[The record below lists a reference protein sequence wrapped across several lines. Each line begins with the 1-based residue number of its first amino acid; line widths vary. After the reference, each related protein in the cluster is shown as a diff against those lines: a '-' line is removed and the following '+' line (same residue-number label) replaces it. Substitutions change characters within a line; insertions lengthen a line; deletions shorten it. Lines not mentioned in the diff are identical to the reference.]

1 MQNVQIIEIHTKLW
15 GIRSRMINY
24 EKIIVFPFDGVPKN
38 NDPANKLLMQS
49 FRNTQIQAFTYR
61 KYPNL
66 VRTKK

>member
-1 MQNVQIIEIHTKLW
+1 
-15 GIRSRMINY
+15 MINY

-38 NDPANKLLMQS
+38 NDPVNKLLMRD